1 MKFGI
6 GAKILGGIS
15 ASSLLAIVAVGAGF
29 WVATTLGE
37 GLDSSA
43 RSAVVLRNHL
53 HADMMHDAL
62 RADVLSSFASAD
74 PALGIKIE
82 EVQADLAEHAGNFES
97 DIAAELKA
105 VEDPV
110 LKEKLEK
117 LQEPLQD
124 YI

>member
-1 MKFGI
+1 M
-6 GAKILGGIS
+6 
-15 ASSLLAIVAVGAGF
+15 
-29 WVATTLGE
+29 
-37 GLDSSA
+37 
-43 RSAVVLRNHL
+43 
-53 HADMMHDAL
+53 
-62 RADVLSSFASAD
+62 LSSFASAD
-74 PALGIKIE
+74 PALGIKID
-82 EVQADLAEHAGNFES
+82 EVQADLAEHAENFES